1 VSTSG
6 VRPGGEHDTSAARA
20 DPDLLA
26 RITDWVSDGALTL
39 ADLGYEGEPETFT
52 IPFKKPKDG
61 QLTIDEQAYSALRCL
76 GERANSLLKTTY
88 KALRRYRGCPWRL
101 GDDTVAAALGPAPSR
116 TTPDHVTNQTRSHKV
131 AKRYA
136 DRLTELPL

>member
-1 VSTSG
+1 
-6 VRPGGEHDTSAARA
+6 VRPGREHDTSTARA

-26 RITDWVSDGALTL
+26 RITDWVSDGAHAL

-61 QLTIDEQAYSALRCL
+61 PLTIDQQAYNAIHSALRCL

-101 GDDTVAAALGPAPSR
+101 GDIVAAALVLLHHEHGR
-116 TTPDHVTNQTRSHKV
+116 TT
-131 AKRYA
+131 
-136 DRLTELPL
+136 